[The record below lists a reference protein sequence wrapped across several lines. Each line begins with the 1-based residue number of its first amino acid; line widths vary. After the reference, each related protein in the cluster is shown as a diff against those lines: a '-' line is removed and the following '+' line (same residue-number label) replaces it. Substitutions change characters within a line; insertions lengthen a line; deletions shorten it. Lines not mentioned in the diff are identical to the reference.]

1 LIGGGKQAILGA
13 VRNPQRAVVGF
24 LLLGTLVALGGV
36 LITGT
41 IGGEDVSP
49 EPAVAAGKG
58 NQAAAPLRAAEM
70 SVADGPG
77 APVAAASGETDGAR
91 LRLLPPE
98 DPRIKERQI
107 WEKFRPMA
115 AWEVSAALAQVRAL
129 PDEDAREMAML
140 ALLGEWSG
148 KSVTELLRLGEVRRF
163 GVAGALALHLMDAGK
178 ISPQEAVAMAG
189 EFLGGRE
196 QQRLV
201 GRAAE
206 RLAATDPAAALSLGD
221 GLEGWAQVRFLENL
235 AAGWAKTSPQE
246 ARAWAAQL
254 PDAAARTAV
263 MRRIVAEQARTS
275 PAAAADLFAQELA
288 SDPQSQART
297 ARQIGAAWAE
307 RDTVAALQ
315 WAGSLPDERARESA
329 LQGIRAVAPIGI
341 GARIASSPEGTPV
354 LQSLVPNGTASLSG
368 QVRPGDRLLAV
379 GDGRG
384 GWVDTRAMEIGDVV
398 GLVRGEP
405 NTTVVM
411 QVQSPGDAAPRVV
424 TLNRQQV
431 VHQQP

>member
-1 LIGGGKQAILGA
+1 M
-13 VRNPQRAVVGF
+13 
-24 LLLGTLVALGGV
+24 VALAGL

-41 IGGEDVSP
+41 IGGEEVAP
-49 EPAVAAGKG
+49 ESGVVAAERNEAPREGRG
-58 NQAAAPLRAAEM
+58 MEISAAD
-70 SVADGPG
+70 VT
-77 APVAAASGETDGAR
+77 AASVPAASPDSEGAQI
-91 LRLLPPE
+91 RLLPPE
-98 DPRIKERQI
+98 DLRLKERQI
-107 WEKFRPMA
+107 WEQFRPIA
-115 AWEVSAALAQVRAL
+115 AWGVSAALDRVRAL
-129 PDEDAREMAML
+129 PDAESREMAML
-140 ALLGEWSG
+140 ALLGEWSE
-148 KSVTELLRLGEVRRF
+148 KSVTEMLRLEEVRRF
-163 GVAGALALHLMDAGK
+163 GVAGALALHLMESGQ
-178 ISPQEAVAMAG
+178 ISPQEAAAMGG

-196 QQRLV
+196 QQRLL

-221 GLEGWAQVRFLENL
+221 GLEGWAQVRFLENM

-246 ARAWAAQL
+246 ARLWAAQL
-254 PDAAARTAV
+254 ADAATRTAV
-263 MRRIVAEQARTS
+263 MRRIVAEQTRTN
-275 PAAAADLFAQELA
+275 PAAAAEIFAQELA
-288 SDPQSQART
+288 ADPQSHSRA

-315 WAGSLPDERARESA
+315 WAGSLPEERAREAA

-354 LQSLVPNGTASLSG
+354 LHSLVPNGTASLSG

-384 GWVDTRAMEIGDVV
+384 GWVDTRAMDVGDVV

-411 QVQSPGDAAPRVV
+411 QVQAPGESVPRVV
-424 TLNRQQV
+424 TLSRQQV
-431 VHQQP
+431 VHQTP